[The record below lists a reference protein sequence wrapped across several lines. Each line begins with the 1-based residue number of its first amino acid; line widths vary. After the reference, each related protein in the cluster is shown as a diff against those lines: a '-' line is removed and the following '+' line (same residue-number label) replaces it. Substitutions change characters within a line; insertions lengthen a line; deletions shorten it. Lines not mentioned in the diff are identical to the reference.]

1 MKKQTPLQGAL
12 FGAFTLAELL
22 MATLVISIIMVALAP
37 VITRRAHDNVAI
49 TVNQK
54 QGLEIFATP
63 GIYSFDVP
71 VGINTLFLQGS
82 GGGGGGAG
90 ATYIEK
96 SLTFNS
102 GTTWKVPKGVNQITF
117 TLQGGGGGGA
127 GGYGKQGDETCP
139 SPFIRLPEM
148 ADDGRDLCYF
158 SKGYDNVLGFGHHNG
173 VYVAEPSTQ
182 VIATVGST
190 CFRYNNKLNI
200 GRPVNV
206 IAGSISPAIRLAC
219 NAVGAS
225 QYCGCY
231 LPLALDWHPPCSAHD
246 PALRVHDTYL
256 IKASEMQRV
265 LAASPAPNYKYLTPQ
280 YMDVYVYP
288 DASTTTKVS
297 ATTWTMNCPSI
308 DNSGYC
314 YVNNYPLSG
323 GYLVWRVDKD
333 YNGNFKTNNGEP
345 YVYSGSSTRDSGTP
359 FCVYAIKDWYPYGGS
374 GGGSGSKLTHTIKV
388 LPGDDL
394 VITIGDG
401 GSGGNTGSNGNIG
414 NATQIVHKRN
424 GSTLATYYAN
434 GGYGGNKATTSGA
447 GAATLA
453 TNRGCSS
460 GGSCTTVVSS
470 PAGSAGGTGAG
481 GNGSGGVSGG
491 TPDKLPT
498 AGSANSSYGGGG
510 GFCPR
515 SARTAS
521 SCQKGADGG
530 SGKAII
536 NYRVNLPGAGGGS
549 ATRVGG
555 STTVSGE
562 DKKYEIKYKVQEGS
576 RLVIKIGAGGS
587 GGGVG
592 QDGTNGEPTIV
603 GDNKILF
610 LGGQGARA
618 ITQTQKNNLSSCIG
632 STTNSTTIQNCIN
645 NTSYKS
651 TGGQSGVINDNDTAQ
666 STTLGLVINDSSNTS
681 YTVSST
687 SFKGQA
693 GKIPNYYS
701 TESSI
706 PLKYGFDGGV
716 GGSPFGIYQTAIKNS
731 VTCGGGMTVNY
742 PTSGIT
748 AGNYI
753 CTSGSIN
760 AIRAKVHDPVN
771 NEFGGSGGGGGGVI
785 DTSLDLGEGSGGTS
799 GYLRVRWNEAEQE

>member
-71 VGINTLFLQGS
+71 VGINTLFIQGA

-102 GTTWKVPKGVNQITF
+102 GTTWTVPKGVNQITF

-127 GGYGKQGDETCP
+127 GGYGKQGDETCDY
-139 SPFIRLPEM
+139 IRLPEM

-158 SKGYDNVLGFGHHNG
+158 SKELDDNVRFGQHG
-173 VYVAEPSTQ
+173 STLYVAKPGETAPMTK
-182 VIATVGST
+182 T
-190 CFRYNNKLNI
+190 CFRYDGENKL
-200 GRPVNV
+200 
-206 IAGSISPAIRLAC
+206 AHTSIQASGGLDISTRISCAPEGAYYYC
-219 NAVGAS
+219 N
-225 QYCGCY
+225 CE
-231 LPLALDWHPPCSAHD
+231 LPHTLGWKPPCYGFD
-246 PALRVHDTYL
+246 PGLKVHDTYL
-256 IKASEMQRV
+256 MKTSEMQRIIN
-265 LAASPAPNYKYLTPQ
+265 ASPSPDYKYLTPE
-280 YMDVYVYP
+280 YLDVYMY
-288 DASTTTKVS
+288 STGNPTTKVTHAS
-297 ATTWTMNCPSI
+297 PTSNC
-308 DNSGYC
+308 
-314 YVNNYPLSG
+314 
-323 GYLVWRVDKD
+323 
-333 YNGNFKTNNGEP
+333 T
-345 YVYSGSSTRDSGTP
+345 YSGSSASYCHLGIPLQGGSFWWYTSIYYDGSCNNNCQPYISGGTFTNSGIP
-359 FCVYAIKDWYPYGGS
+359 ICVYAIKDWYPYGGS

-401 GSGGNTGSNGNIG
+401 GLGGNAGSNGNTGS
-414 NATQIVHKRN
+414 ATQIVHKRN

-434 GGYGGNKATTSGA
+434 GGHGGNKATTSGA
-447 GAATLA
+447 GAATPA

-498 AGSANSSYGGGG
+498 AGSANSSHGGGG

-521 SCQKGADGG
+521 ACQKGADGG

-760 AIRAKVHDPVN
+760 AIRAKAHDPVN

-799 GYLRVRWNEAEQE
+799 GYLRVRWNEAEQD